1 MPRHVQV
8 LISGGGPV
16 GLAAAVELGLRG
28 IDCLVVEPRSEVS
41 RARPRCKTLNV
52 RTMEHLRRWG
62 LAGQI
67 RERAP
72 LATSWSQD
80 VVFCT
85 SLSGWELSRFS
96 GVFGLRADGE
106 RFPELGQQAPQYV
119 LEQVLREAVA
129 ALDPGEL
136 LLGARVVAVTQDEKR
151 ASVTVEHGSGEC
163 EDITAD
169 YVIGC
174 DGPRSVV
181 RDQIGSAYR
190 GGQAL
195 RPNFGMVFESPELW
209 RHVKHGPAVQYWIV
223 NGQAPALMG
232 PLDRAGSWW
241 AIAFGVDEHTGQR
254 DARGLIDGFA
264 GVPVEAR
271 VRSTDPWTAR
281 MQITDRMRDGRVF
294 LAGDAAHLNP
304 PFGGH
309 GLNTGIGDAVDLG
322 WKIAAVLHGWGGPAL
337 LDSYEAERRPVQER
351 VIAEATANMRVLS
364 TELLADNLDDAGAA
378 GETAR
383 RAAGRRI
390 QQTKRS
396 EFHSLDLVLGLRVAD
411 SPILPPSEHPLPGTL
426 LPHRFLP
433 DGRSLYDLLGPDLTL
448 LVDVRAAEAAA
459 AVQAAARTAA
469 VPLARVDLPGLDGP
483 GLLIVRPDRF
493 VAWQGAE
500 VADADLLLNQLTG
513 NVVVADRPHVR

>member
-1 MPRHVQV
+1 
-8 LISGGGPV
+8 
-16 GLAAAVELGLRG
+16 
-28 IDCLVVEPRSEVS
+28 
-41 RARPRCKTLNV
+41 
-52 RTMEHLRRWG
+52 
-62 LAGQI
+62 
-67 RERAP
+67 
-72 LATSWSQD
+72 
-80 VVFCT
+80 
-85 SLSGWELSRFS
+85 
-96 GVFGLRADGE
+96 
-106 RFPELGQQAPQYV
+106 
-119 LEQVLREAVA
+119 
-129 ALDPGEL
+129 
-136 LLGARVVAVTQDEKR
+136 
-151 ASVTVEHGSGEC
+151 
-163 EDITAD
+163 
-169 YVIGC
+169 
-174 DGPRSVV
+174 
-181 RDQIGSAYR
+181 
-190 GGQAL
+190 
-195 RPNFGMVFESPELW
+195 
-209 RHVKHGPAVQYWIV
+209 
-223 NGQAPALMG
+223 
-232 PLDRAGSWW
+232 
-241 AIAFGVDEHTGQR
+241 
-254 DARGLIDGFA
+254 
-264 GVPVEAR
+264 
-271 VRSTDPWTAR
+271 

-411 SPILPPSEHPLPGTL
+411 SPILPPSEHPRPGTL

-448 LVDVRAAEAAA
+448 LVDGRAAEAAA